1 MNSAEV
7 ARIRRIIELDDDRQI
22 ASLLEL
28 QRAWAAYALCDLE
41 PPHRRYARFIGAMM
55 ADRVTAVVLVYRPDG
70 FTSVLPSGDPE
81 DVAAILAE
89 TTDLPTSPLLIVQT
103 RNRAAVATR
112 YRIDH
117 AWTML
122 RMLVHADSLRPV
134 TAPDAAVVL
143 LTPDHFEAARALYN
157 RWPDTVFTPFMF
169 EHGIYYGAYR
179 AGNLVAVAG
188 THAMSSKY
196 RIGVIGN
203 VFTHSDHRGRGLAAA
218 VTGAVAGALLA
229 RGALDVALNVRDD
242 NAPAIAAYSRLGFQ
256 VDEPFWEAKATLRA

>member
-1 MNSAEV
+1 MNSPEV
-7 ARIRRIIELDDDRQI
+7 ADIRRIVELGDDRQI
-22 ASLLEL
+22 APLLES

-41 PPHRRYARFIGAMM
+41 PPHRRHARFIGAVNGG
-55 ADRVTAVVLVYRPDG
+55 RVTAVVLVYTPAG

-89 TTDLPTSPLLIVQT
+89 TIDLPTSPLLIVQT
-103 RNRAAVATR
+103 RNLAAVETR
-112 YRIDH
+112 YRIDRT
-117 AWTML
+117 WTML
-122 RMLVHADSLRPV
+122 RMVVRADSLRPV
-134 TAPDAAVVL
+134 ATVDAAVVL
-143 LTPDHFEAARALYN
+143 LTSDHFAAAQGLY
-157 RWPDTVFTPFMF
+157 RVWPDTVFTPFMF

-179 AGNLVAVAG
+179 EGALVAIAG

-203 VFTHSDHRGRGLAAA
+203 VFTHPDHRGRGLATA
-218 VTGAVAGALLA
+218 VTGAVAGELLA

-242 NAPAIAAYSRLGFQ
+242 NTAAIAAYRRLGFQ